1 MNINGKMKKLT
12 LLSFAALLA
21 WNSTAAAVTLTGT
34 IDETTPLADDV
45 GVYEGDAL
53 AYGWCWSDDRADVR
67 PFTVSV
73 TGTYG
78 FANLEVSEDS
88 ESLFVQINTQPGPN
102 YLPLINAD
110 TYGLS
115 PVAAAPEG
123 SLDAG
128 TSYYFVAVTACTGG
142 AFPLNFSVDLLGDG
156 EVSIN
161 ASGAATRARTL
172 RPVRYTLAPDL
183 IPSNVPTCS
192 GSKFVSGFQIVG
204 GGEISWYVDN
214 SKKDECFDVDVN
226 ILPEGVNAKD
236 MAAVLALLNQA
247 LDVYRLQ

>member
-1 MNINGKMKKLT
+1 MNSNGKMKKLT

-21 WNSTAAAVTLTGT
+21 WNSTAAAVTVTGM

-45 GVYEGDAL
+45 GVYEEDAL
-53 AYGWCWSDDRADVR
+53 ANGWCSSNDRADVR

-78 FANLEVSEDS
+78 LTNLEVSEDS

-102 YLPLINAD
+102 YFPLINAD
-110 TYGLS
+110 TYGFS

-142 AFPLNFSVDLLGDG
+142 AFPLNFSVDL
-156 EVSIN
+156 
-161 ASGAATRARTL
+161 TRARTL